1 MRPSSGEPKELRARR
16 GAPPGNSNAL
26 KHGKFTRE
34 RRALLAEV
42 RAHIRCGRALIAQCG
57 CSEDFEMSRSP
68 TGTCPQISHHEP
80 AAISCDQI
88 IQACESPCSRAS
100 GSIDSFL
107 LLG

>member
-1 MRPSSGEPKELRARR
+1 MTGKC

-26 KHGKFTRE
+26 KHGKYTRE
-34 RRALLAEV
+34 RRALLAAV
-42 RAHIRCGRALIAQCG
+42 RTHIRKGRALVGQFG
-57 CSEDFEMSRSP
+57 CSEDFGMSRSP
-68 TGTCPQISHHEP
+68 RGTCPQISRRE
-80 AAISCDQI
+80 AAPISCDQI